1 MFYDISNDDIEA
13 ISTHFACHEIT
24 FKVLFFKEFSR
35 EIPNFRDDWLTFFF
49 TCYHF
54 NQRKIIFWKDEIYTQ
69 DDFGFLEKIKIH
81 EFFFYLLLNELSLEF
96 IEVRLSISIPT

>member
-49 TCYHF
+49 KST
-54 NQRKIIFWKDEIYTQ
+54 
-69 DDFGFLEKIKIH
+69 
-81 EFFFYLLLNELSLEF
+81 
-96 IEVRLSISIPT
+96 